1 MRKIVVAALA
11 SIALGLA
18 VALAPELAQQVKTL
32 RGEVDLGETT
42 RAPEL
47 YDPSAG
53 KRFDRAFRQQ
63 PPLIPHK
70 IDKYEID
77 LKVNQCMRCH
87 DWPQN
92 VRENAPK
99 ISETHYVNREG
110 TALDRLSRNR
120 WFCGQ
125 CHVVQTDALPL
136 VENKF
141 QPVAI
146 PR

>member
-1 MRKIVVAALA
+1 MNRIIAAALT
-11 SIALGLA
+11 SLALGLA
-18 VALAPELAQQVKTL
+18 ALVSVQAQEVKTL
-32 RGEVDLGETT
+32 RGEAGLGETN

-53 KRFDRAFRQQ
+53 KRFERAFRQQ

-70 IDKYEID
+70 VDKYEID
-77 LKVNQCMRCH
+77 IKVNQCMRCH

-120 WFCGQ
+120 WFCLQ

-141 QPVAI
+141 QPVVV

>member
-1 MRKIVVAALA
+1 MNRIIAAALA
-11 SIALGLA
+11 YVALGL
-18 VALAPELAQQVKTL
+18 VALASAEAQEVKTL
-32 RGEVDLGETT
+32 RGEAGLVETT

-53 KRFDRAFRQQ
+53 KRFERAFRQQ

-70 IDKYEID
+70 VDKYEID
-77 LKVNQCMRCH
+77 IKVNQCMRCH

-120 WFCGQ
+120 WFCLQ